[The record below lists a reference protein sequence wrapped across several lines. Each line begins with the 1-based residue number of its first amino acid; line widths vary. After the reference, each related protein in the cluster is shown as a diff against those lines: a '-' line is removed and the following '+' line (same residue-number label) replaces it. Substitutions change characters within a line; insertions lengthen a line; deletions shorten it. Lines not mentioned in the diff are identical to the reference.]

1 MKDYGL
7 SLVIE
12 NELPTFFV
20 LLDVDNESF
29 FHEVPRC
36 RHRLLRAVRRTA
48 APSGTCAAAGAA
60 GVFHSCGKTG
70 SGKCHF
76 SLMGAASW
84 FAERACLPCGP
95 FLRERKSRI
104 WCALLY
110 GTSLPYG
117 TVFLFLAM
125 DHAFWRKRAGGRM
138 VIFIPCGMPWR
149 VLFLERHRGLI
160 KGKRFSRGC

>member
-1 MKDYGL
+1 MGYPLLLK
-7 SLVIE
+7 

-29 FHEVPRC
+29 FMKF
-36 RHRLLRAVRRTA
+36 L
-48 APSGTCAAAGAA
+48 AAGIACCGLSGAQLPLREPVPLQGRQVCSIPA
-60 GVFHSCGKTG
+60 GKQGAG
-70 SGKCHF
+70 SAIF
-76 SLMGAASW
+76 PLMGAASW